1 MQKSTSLMV
10 ILILFG
16 FAMVAIPPAYSYYC
30 KVQIDKVDFPSSVSP
45 SQSFQVTTH
54 VTASC
59 PAQVSVSTS
68 VRVDVVDAASNM
80 ALSTGMFAT
89 GYSFAHG
96 AASVDGVVAGN
107 LSAPPSLSGPWPLV
121 VEALFYQQLDLMS
134 AAQYPFTI
142 QVGNPQPSE
151 SLMTVP
157 ILQNGGF
164 ENGTTNWQLT
174 QSTSGYN
181 SITTSVVYSGSRAL
195 AITLISPPP
204 GNNLLAP
211 VVVGVSQTS
220 SVSDL
225 RGLTIDAWYVLPQIL
240 STQAAARVRVTVNG
254 RTLNYYVKFGALTRE
269 ASADTD
275 ASKSLFLANWNCI
288 SWCEVSRDVGA
299 DFRTMFSPATVSSIF
314 GSGASTATIALELLG
329 YGTLQT
335 SQFIFWDDVQFN
347 AQVVATNSVSTRVA
361 EPTSTSTST
370 TTSEVTTSANLE
382 TGSSQATNQGF
393 SVSTRQLAVGNQAQ
407 TGTIGLLGSIS
418 AVTLVAVVASVLVM
432 KKRRRSATASTVTM
446 EPKPAGTETRPPQSS
461 QPSVSTG
468 YSELDSML
476 GGGVPLGYAVV
487 LVSQSYDE
495 RDLLIRKIIDSSVAA
510 GMPTVYMSDDIAKTR
525 DLIGRHKQNFYALNA
540 MADKIAPES
549 TNLFKIPDVGD
560 LSNLNI
566 TSNKIIE
573 SKVADGK
580 SKVVIIDFLSDLLI
594 RNKALTTR
602 KWLSDFAAKRK
613 AGGFTVLATLDPSIA
628 QKEDIQTIVGVFDG
642 VLEVY
647 EKPLQE
653 RSRRFLVIKKMY
665 ARDYSENELMLD
677 KQRLL

>member
-1 MQKSTSLMV
+1 
-10 ILILFG
+10 
-16 FAMVAIPPAYSYYC
+16 MVAIPPAYSYYC

-59 PAQVSVSTS
+59 PVQLSVSTS

-80 ALSTGMFAT
+80 VLSTGLFAT

-96 AASVDGVVAGN
+96 AASVDGVVASN
-107 LSAPPSLSGPWPLV
+107 LTAPPSLSGLWSLV

-134 AAQYPFTI
+134 AAQHQFAI
-142 QVGNPQPSE
+142 QVGTPQPSE
-151 SLMTVP
+151 SLMTVQ

-164 ENGTTNWQLT
+164 ENGTADW
-174 QSTSGYN
+174 QSTQGSAGYD
-181 SITTSVVYSGSRAL
+181 SIATSVVYSGSRAL
-195 AITLISPPP
+195 AITLMGPPP
-204 GNNLLAP
+204 GSNLGAP

-220 SVSDL
+220 SVSNL
-225 RGLTIDAWYVLPQIL
+225 RGLTIDAWYVTQIL
-240 STQAAARVRVTVNG
+240 STQAAARVRVTVHG
-254 RTLNYYVKFGALTRE
+254 HTLNYYVKFGALTRE
-269 ASADTD
+269 ASANTE
-275 ASKSLFLANWNCI
+275 ASKSLFLANWNCV

-329 YGTLQT
+329 YGEEPFQT

-370 TTSEVTTSANLE
+370 TSSEVTTSANLE
-382 TGSSQATNQGF
+382 TGSSQATTQGF
-393 SVSTRQLAVGNQAQ
+393 SVSTGQLAVGNQAQ

-418 AVTLVAVVASVLVM
+418 AVILVAVVASVLVM
-432 KKRRRSATASTVTM
+432 KKRRRSATASTVIL
-446 EPKPAGTETRPPQSS
+446 EPKPAGAETRPPQPS
-461 QPSVSTG
+461 QPSLSTG

-573 SKVADGK
+573 LMVADGK
-580 SKVVIIDFLSDLLI
+580 SKVLIIDFLSDLLI

-653 RSRRFLVIKKMY
+653 RARRFLVIKKMY